1 MAKKPAAAPEAP
13 PAAAPAAGPT
23 LVSLIMAL
31 AVLTGLSVGAGGMF
45 GLQILSKV
53 GRQPPLAGKAETKTG
68 ESAKGRFSEKAA
80 LHALSPIITN
90 LASPERTWIR
100 LEASIVIDGEGDAK
114 GLAATITE
122 DTVAYLRTLS
132 LPLIEGASGLL
143 HLREDLNDRAR
154 IRSGG
159 DLDEWQFSDRWKDLR
174 ASHAETGHA

>member
-1 MAKKPAAAPEAP
+1 M
-13 PAAAPAAGPT
+13 
-23 LVSLIMAL
+23 SLIMGM

-45 GLQILSKV
+45 GLQVLSKA
-53 GRQPPLAGKAETKTG
+53 GRPPPPVKTETKAG
-68 ESAKGRFSEKAA
+68 ESLKGRFSEKAA
-80 LHALSPIITN
+80 LYALAPIITN

-114 GLAATITE
+114 GLAATVTE

-159 DLDEWQFSDRWKDLR
+159 KVRDLIIHTLIVE
-174 ASHAETGHA
+174 

>member
-1 MAKKPAAAPEAP
+1 MAQKPAAAPEASP
-13 PAAAPAAGPT
+13 VAAPAAGPT
-23 LVSLIMAL
+23 LISLIMAL

-45 GLQILSKV
+45 GLQVLSKA
-53 GRQPPLAGKAETKTG
+53 GRQPLPAANAEIKAG
-68 ESAKGRFSEKAA
+68 ESAKGRFSEKAT

-100 LEASIVIDGEGDAK
+100 LEASIVIDGEGADAK
-114 GLAATITE
+114 GLTASITE

-159 DLDEWQFSDRWKDLR
+159 KVQDLIVHTLIVE
-174 ASHAETGHA
+174 

>member
-1 MAKKPAAAPEAP
+1 MAKPATAAAQAAP
-13 PAAAPAAGPT
+13 TAAAPAAGPT
-23 LVSLIMAL
+23 LVSMIL
-31 AVLTGLSVGAGGMF
+31 AMVVLTGLSVGAGGMF
-45 GLQILSKV
+45 GLQVLSKID
-53 GRQPPLAGKAETKTG
+53 RQPPAAKTDAKAG
-68 ESAKGRFSEKAA
+68 ESAKGRFSEKTS
-80 LHALSPIITN
+80 LHALTPIVTN
-90 LASPERTWIR
+90 LASPENTWIR

-159 DLDEWQFSDRWKDLR
+159 KVRDLIIHTLIVE
-174 ASHAETGHA
+174 

>member
-1 MAKKPAAAPEAP
+1 M
-13 PAAAPAAGPT
+13 
-23 LVSLIMAL
+23 SFIMAL

-45 GLQILSKV
+45 GLQVLSKV
-53 GRQPPLAGKAETKTG
+53 GKPPPPKAETPAA
-68 ESAKGRFSEKAA
+68 EVRKGRFSDKAA

-100 LEASIVIDGEGDAK
+100 LEASIVLDGEGLDAK
-114 GLAATITE
+114 LLAASITE

-154 IRSGG
+154 VRSGG
-159 DLDEWQFSDRWKDLR
+159 KVRDLIVHTLILE
-174 ASHAETGHA
+174 

>member
-1 MAKKPAAAPEAP
+1 
-13 PAAAPAAGPT
+13 
-23 LVSLIMAL
+23 
-31 AVLTGLSVGAGGMF
+31 MF
-45 GLQILSKV
+45 GLQVLSKV
-53 GRQPPLAGKAETKTG
+53 GKPPPASKVETKAG
-68 ESAKGRFSEKAA
+68 ESAKGRFSEKVTM
-80 LHALSPIITN
+80 HALSPIITN
-90 LASPERTWIR
+90 IASPERTWIR

-159 DLDEWQFSDRWKDLR
+159 KIKDIIIHTLIV
-174 ASHAETGHA
+174 E